1 MSTGPAD
8 HTAPAGTAGRLAGL
22 LRQGERTVDDLA
34 EALGLTGNA
43 VRLHLTR
50 LERDGVVERGGLR
63 AGVSRPSVLY
73 RLTSDGELRYSR
85 AYVPVLTQLLHVL
98 AARLPRAQFDA
109 LLRQVGRE
117 LMAGRPRPVGT
128 LQQRAEHGSAL
139 LNELGGLSHV
149 ARKGKQLVIRGD
161 ACPPRRRDAKS
172 PGGVQRRR
180 EPAHRVRRRA
190 SDELLRARRR
200 AALLLHGGSA
210 AEAWSCLTRPTRRL
224 TPRSRLPGEHHQRH
238 LQSPVR
244 SAPG

>member
-1 MSTGPAD
+1 MTTGSADRGSPAGGRV
-8 HTAPAGTAGRLAGL
+8 HAGTAGRVAGL
-22 LRQGERTVDDLA
+22 LRQGERTVDELA
-34 EALGLTGNA
+34 ETLGLTGNA

-50 LERDGVVERGGLR
+50 LERDGVVERAGLR

-73 RLTSDGELRYSR
+73 RLTTDGELRYSR

-161 ACPPRRRDAKS
+161 ACPLAAATRNHPEACNAVESLLTEFVGAPVTSCCERDAVLRCCFTVGAPPR
-172 PGGVQRRR
+172 PG
-180 EPAHRVRRRA
+180 AASRA
-190 SDELLRARRR
+190 
-200 AALLLHGGSA
+200 
-210 AEAWSCLTRPTRRL
+210 
-224 TPRSRLPGEHHQRH
+224 PRG
-238 LQSPVR
+238 
-244 SAPG
+244 A